1 MFHAPDLPE
10 RTMTT
15 RGATSGLLLLLAGL
29 AQPAPAQQNFD
40 TVQIRTVKVADG
52 VYMLMGSGGNIG
64 GSAGPNGV
72 VVIDDPFAPPTP
84 KIKAAVAAINSGPIR
99 FLLNTPRH
107 WDHTGGNETMA
118 EDGGVNEGAENVRA
132 R

>member
-40 TVQIRTVKVADG
+40 TVQIRTVKAADG

-64 GSAGPNGV
+64 VSAGPNGV
-72 VVIDDPFAPPTP
+72 VIIDDQFAPLPP
-84 KIKAAVAAINSGPIR
+84 KFNAAVAPIISGPISL
-99 FLLNTPRH
+99 LLNTL
-107 WDHTGGNETMA
+107 WL
-118 EDGGVNEGAENVRA
+118 RA
-132 R
+132 ITVATANIA

>member
-64 GSAGPNGV
+64 VSPGPNGV
-72 VVIDDPFAPPTP
+72 GIIDGQFGPRTP
-84 KIKAAVAAINSGPIR
+84 KSKPAVPALNSGPVR
-99 FLLNTPRH
+99 FLAN
-107 WDHTGGNETMA
+107 
-118 EDGGVNEGAENVRA
+118 
-132 R
+132 

>member
-10 RTMTT
+10 RTMTS

-40 TVQIRTVKVADG
+40 TVQIRTVKAADG

-64 GSAGPNGV
+64 VSAGPNGV
-72 VVIDDPFAPPTP
+72 VIIDHPVAPPPP
-84 KIKAAVAAINSGPIR
+84 KIKAAVAALHAGPHR
-99 FLLNTPRH
+99 FPLNTPPHPGHPGR
-107 WDHTGGNETMA
+107 NE
-118 EDGGVNEGAENVRA
+118 
-132 R
+132 

>member
-15 RGATSGLLLLLAGL
+15 RGATSGLLLLLPGL

-40 TVQIRTVKVADG
+40 TVQIRTVRVADG

-64 GSAGPNGV
+64 VAAGPDGLV
-72 VVIDDPFAPPTP
+72 AIDGPVGPLTP
-84 KIKAAVAAINSGPIR
+84 KIQAAVAALNSGPLR
-99 FLLNTPRH
+99 FLLATHR
-107 WDHTGGNETMA
+107 
-118 EDGGVNEGAENVRA
+118 R
-132 R
+132 